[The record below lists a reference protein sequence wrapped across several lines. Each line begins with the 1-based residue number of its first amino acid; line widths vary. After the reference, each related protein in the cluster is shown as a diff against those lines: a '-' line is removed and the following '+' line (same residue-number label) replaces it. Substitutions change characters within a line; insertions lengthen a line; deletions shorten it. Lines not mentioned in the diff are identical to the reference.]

1 MSNAVFE
8 DALIEARIDEIKTT
22 RDHGFAVNDTE
33 ANEYLAAPMKVTST
47 AEDRAIIYHRET
59 GEPREVLVN
68 MLAKTLKKK
77 NPDGSRVFDVSPTKE
92 YKQGAVPCWFNP
104 KSERYAAIS
113 QIPGLENFVCQSEH
127 LASEFDAE
135 QHCKTR
141 HDRRYLRVKD
151 YLDRKEREDDRARQ
165 DRQIEAMLAMAGAKA
180 PELPPLVSEPALF
193 YCRVGDCPRFF
204 DSEQSAVLHRAKH
217 KE

>member
-33 ANEYLAAPMKVTST
+33 AGEYLAAPMALTST

-77 NPDGSRVFDVSPTKE
+77 NPDGSRVFDTAPTKE
-92 YKQGAVPCWFNP
+92 YKQGSVPCWFNP
-104 KSERYAAIS
+104 ASERYADIRE
-113 QIPGLENFVCQSEH
+113 IPGLENFKCDAAH

-135 QHCKTR
+135 LHAKNR

-151 YLDRKEREDDRARQ
+151 YLDRKEREDDRKRQ
-165 DRQIEAMLAMAGAKA
+165 DRQIEAMMAMAGAKA
-180 PELPPLVSEPALF
+180 EATTIGPTIHA
-193 YCRVGDCPRFF
+193 CPIDTCTRFF
-204 DSEQSAVLHRAKH
+204 DSAQGLTLHQN
-217 KE
+217 KEHRE

>member
-1 MSNAVFE
+1 MNNAVFE

-22 RDHGFAVNDTE
+22 RDHGYAVKDSE
-33 ANEYLAAPMKVTST
+33 ANEYLAAPMKVTSR

-77 NPDGSRVFDVSPTKE
+77 NPDGSRVFDVAPTKE
-92 YKQGAVPCWFNP
+92 YKPGSVPCWFNP
-104 KSERYAAIS
+104 NSERYATIS
-113 QIPGLENFVCQSEH
+113 QIPGLETFKCDSEH

-135 QHCKTR
+135 LHCKNR

-151 YLDRKEREDDRARQ
+151 YLDRKERDDDRARQ
-165 DRQIEAMLAMAGAKA
+165 DRQIEAMLAMAGAKTTEGIHA
-180 PELPPLVSEPALF
+180 CA
-193 YCRVGDCPRFF
+193 VGTCTRFF
-204 DSEQSAVLHRAKH
+204 DSDAGLRMHQNRDH